1 MDIVIHKINTIQ
13 ELKYIPKKYG
23 VEIDVR
29 AYKKKIVLSHE
40 PFINGEDLK
49 NYLNFFFHKLLV
61 INIKETGIEKKVL
74 NLLKKRNIK
83 NFFLLDLEF
92 PFYFRAKKKDFRN
105 TSIRFSQFESIN
117 TVQNYKNK
125 IKWVWIDTYKK
136 FPITKFNIKILNY
149 FKKCLVCPERWGRP
163 GDINKYISKIKK
175 NKYKIDAVM
184 TSIKYATQWEKAF
197 Y

>member
-1 MDIVIHKINTIQ
+1 MDIVIHKINTIK

-40 PFINGEDLK
+40 PFISGENLN

-74 NLLKKRNIK
+74 NILKKKNIK

-92 PFYFRAKKKDFRN
+92 PFYFRAKKKDLTN

-125 IKWVWIDTYKK
+125 VKWVWIDTYKK
-136 FPITKFNIKILNY
+136 FPIIKSDIKILNY
-149 FKKCLVCPERWGRP
+149 FKNCLVCPERWGRP

-175 NKYKIDAVM
+175 NNYKIDAVM
-184 TSIKYATQWEKAF
+184 TSIKYASQWEKAF
-197 Y
+197 D